1 MSHESGQ
8 LAARVWWIN
17 CSLGQICI
25 LVTRMFLFPGHP
37 TLHIRG
43 LWEILLEWVNDPVIL
58 KVSFSITCI
67 FAPKRK
73 QWPPELTVSGMLE
86 VDHSD
91 SRDHPALRE
100 TSSCQAVSK
109 DCTRPDYASPPAAGT
124 RLTRRWGWTGDSG
137 AQEGHMAGFGVR
149 PLGSSPE
156 LWLWSS
162 QPPPLSSYPQRGLG
176 G

>member
-17 CSLGQICI
+17 CSLGQICV
-25 LVTRMFLFPGHP
+25 LVTGMFLFPGHP
-37 TLHIRG
+37 TLHLRG
-43 LWEILLEWVNDPVIL
+43 LWEILLEWVNDLVIP

-73 QWPPELTVSGMLE
+73 EWPPELSPACWRLTTVTPETTL
-86 VDHSD
+86 
-91 SRDHPALRE
+91 LFWE
-100 TSSCQAVSK
+100 TSSCQTVSRG
-109 DCTRPDYASPPAAGT
+109 CTQPDYTSPPTAGT
-124 RLTRRWGWTGDSG
+124 RLTRRWGWTSNSG

-156 LWLWSS
+156 L
-162 QPPPLSSYPQRGLG
+162 
-176 G
+176 